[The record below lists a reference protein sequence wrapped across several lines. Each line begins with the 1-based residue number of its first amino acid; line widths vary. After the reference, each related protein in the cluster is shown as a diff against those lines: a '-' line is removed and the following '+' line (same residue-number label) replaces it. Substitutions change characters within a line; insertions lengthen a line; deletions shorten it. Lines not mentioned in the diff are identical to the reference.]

1 MSHKTACVL
10 LLNKDVKTKQRN
22 LLLYFIRTREFKLS
36 FYMDVYNLVTKQY
49 QRKNTA
55 ARVGINEQVGL
66 TIHHTL

>member
-36 FYMDVYNLVTKQY
+36 FYMNVYNLVTKQY

-55 ARVGINEQVGL
+55 VWVGINEQVGL